1 LKKINIAIDGY
12 SSCGKSTL
20 AKQLAAHLGYI
31 YIDSGAMYRAITLH
45 ALQSGFYE
53 EEQLQKQALINSL
66 PQVDV
71 SFANTPQLKN
81 VIMLNGK
88 AVETEIRQ
96 LSVSKK
102 VSEIAA
108 IPEVRLKLVELQRKM
123 AQGGGIVMDGRD
135 IGTHVM
141 PNAELKLFMTASPEI
156 RAQRR
161 FNEMQQKG
169 ITGSYEDVL
178 QNLAERD
185 RIDSTRETNP
195 LRQAA
200 DAIVIDNSHLTMEVQ
215 FDKTLA
221 LVNEVLEKVQN

>member
-31 YIDSGAMYRAITLH
+31 YIDSGAMYRAITRH
-45 ALQSGFYE
+45 AMLSGFFE
-53 EEQLQKQALINSL
+53 NDVLQKQALIDSL
-66 PQVDV
+66 SQVDV
-71 SFANTPQLKN
+71 SFANTPHLRN

-96 LSVSKK
+96 MSVSKK

-161 FNEMQQKG
+161 YDEMQKKG
-169 ITGSYEDVL
+169 IQGSYEDVVA
-178 QNLAERD
+178 NLAERD
-185 RIDSTRETNP
+185 WIDTTRETNP
-195 LRQAA
+195 LRQAK
-200 DAIVIDNSHLTMEVQ
+200 DAIVIDNSHLTMDQQFEKALTLVEEVR
-215 FDKTLA
+215 K
-221 LVNEVLEKVQN
+221 KV

>member
-45 ALQSGFYE
+45 AVQSGFYE
-53 EEQLQKQALINSL
+53 EKQLQKQALINSL

-96 LSVSKK
+96 LSVSNK

-185 RIDSTRETNP
+185 RIDTTRLTNP
-195 LRQAA
+195 LKQAD
-200 DAIVIDNSHLTMEVQ
+200 DAIVIDNSNLSMIEQ
-215 FDKTLA
+215 FEYALRLVLA
-221 LVNEVLEKVQN
+221 VVQN

>member
-1 LKKINIAIDGY
+1 
-12 SSCGKSTL
+12 
-20 AKQLAAHLGYI
+20 
-31 YIDSGAMYRAITLH
+31 M
-45 ALQSGFYE
+45 QSGFYDG
-53 EEQLQKQALINSL
+53 EQLQKHALVNSL

-71 SFANTPQLKN
+71 SFANTDQSKN
-81 VIMLNGK
+81 IIVLNGK

-96 LSVSKK
+96 MSVSNK

-141 PNAELKLFMTASPEI
+141 PDAELKMFMTASPEI

-161 FNEMQQKG
+161 YDEMQQKG
-169 ITGSYEDVL
+169 IKGSYEDVL

-185 RIDSTRETNP
+185 RIDTTRATNP
-195 LRQAA
+195 LKQAA
-200 DAIVIDNSHLTMEVQ
+200 DAIVIDTSHLTMKMQ
-215 FDKTLA
+215 FDKALD
-221 LVNEVLEKVQN
+221 LVNEVLERVKN

>member
-96 LSVSKK
+96 LNVSNK

-169 ITGSYEDVL
+169 IAGSYEDVL